1 MTLLKAIENLI
12 KYSEIYK
19 DELPILSQAKK
30 DLKESI
36 QEVEYALMP
45 FGTQTKEIALVK
57 NDDEVQY
64 YD

>member
-1 MTLLKAIENLI
+1 MTLLKALENLI

-36 QEVEYALMP
+36 QEVEYALLP
-45 FGTQTKEIALVK
+45 IGTQTKEVSLIRS
-57 NDDEVQY
+57 DEST
-64 YD
+64 

>member
-19 DELPILSQAKK
+19 DELPDMSQAKL

-36 QEVEYALMP
+36 QEVEYALLP
-45 FGTQTKEIALVK
+45 IGTQAKEIAIIQA
-57 NDDEVQY
+57 NESA
-64 YD
+64 